1 MSYSLNVLSKLTI
14 KQTECHCTQ
23 SHSWK
28 VKNSFHWFCT
38 LCNLLIRGLQKFG
51 SVIELCQLKICIYL
65 KAVYYTVVVH
75 NFNLQE
81 KTTSTVEVTT
91 NFIKKFK
98 AHFEK
103 KLLNY

>member
-1 MSYSLNVLSKLTI
+1 MSGKI
-14 KQTECHCTQ
+14 K
-23 SHSWK
+23 
-28 VKNSFHWFCT
+28 
-38 LCNLLIRGLQKFG
+38 
-51 SVIELCQLKICIYL
+51 KIDI

-91 NFIKKFK
+91 NFVKKFK

-103 KLLNY
+103 KLLY

>member
-1 MSYSLNVLSKLTI
+1 MLKSLKAEKKS
-14 KQTECHCTQ
+14 
-23 SHSWK
+23 
-28 VKNSFHWFCT
+28 
-38 LCNLLIRGLQKFG
+38 
-51 SVIELCQLKICIYL
+51 L

-91 NFIKKFK
+91 NFVKKFK

-103 KLLNY
+103 KHLY